1 MKVKIKDLQ
10 PNPFRDI
17 ENYPI
22 NQGKV
27 ESLARSINQTGFWN
41 NILAR
46 KSNGKIQIA
55 YGHHRLVVLQ
65 RDCAPDFIVDI
76 PVKDLD
82 DATMIRIMANENMEQ
97 WELNPTIITE
107 TVKVTR
113 EFLFSHQEIVRRLD
127 RSPQSETRSFDK
139 SNAIGARVITRFL
152 GPNWKL
158 DWVSDALLRLRMVKK
173 NELDKEAI
181 DSMPSP
187 RAAKDFVE
195 AVKMSSASKQTQR
208 KVAKK
213 IVKSR
218 TKEHTEEGS
227 ITGKYRMEA
236 EMHEEEHGD
245 EEKAREEKRKLDEKE
260 RRQQFE
266 HHLSTL
272 ADKARSL
279 LHSLV
284 NLLEF
289 RDVLL
294 SDHYQKSREAQDFV
308 YWIAESF
315 SVFRLLMGQDKQG
328 KQIPENIEATIKMC
342 TEAEERADEK
352 ERSRKA
358 TESLKLL
365 LAPKNKKEVK

>member
-1 MKVKIKDLQ
+1 MQIKIKDLQ

-17 ENYPI
+17 KNYPI
-22 NQGKV
+22 DQEKV
-27 ESLARSINQTGFWN
+27 ESLAKSINQTGFWD

-46 KSNGKIQIA
+46 KRDGRIEIA
-55 YGHHRLVVLQ
+55 YGHHRLVALKK
-65 RDCAPDFIVDI
+65 DFKPDHIVDI

-82 DATMIRIMANENMEQ
+82 DATMIKIMANENMEQ

-181 DSMPSP
+181 ESMPSP

-208 KVAKK
+208 K
-213 IVKSR
+213 
-218 TKEHTEEGS
+218 
-227 ITGKYRMEA
+227 
-236 EMHEEEHGD
+236 
-245 EEKAREEKRKLDEKE
+245 
-260 RRQQFE
+260 
-266 HHLSTL
+266 
-272 ADKARSL
+272 
-279 LHSLV
+279 
-284 NLLEF
+284 
-289 RDVLL
+289 
-294 SDHYQKSREAQDFV
+294 
-308 YWIAESF
+308 
-315 SVFRLLMGQDKQG
+315 
-328 KQIPENIEATIKMC
+328 
-342 TEAEERADEK
+342 
-352 ERSRKA
+352 
-358 TESLKLL
+358 
-365 LAPKNKKEVK
+365 